1 MKLIQALLQ
10 NAADPHQHSP
20 EHGSVLHAN
29 AILLQLDDRNLAVFC
44 LFLRLGVNVN
54 HEGGSLVTP
63 LQAAAYTGSI
73 GKVRRLPK
81 HGARVTT
88 SIQESRCGTALHA
101 AVAKCRIKT
110 VQMLLDKGPD
120 LNAKSGIHGTAILA
134 AAASLGVSH
143 EIESQRIIY
152 GNAPMV
158 GFLLRKG
165 ANVNDQC
172 EKTKTVLQSAMGLE
186 PGVDEERSLSVV
198 TLLLK
203 HKPISMQ

>member
-1 MKLIQALLQ
+1 M
-10 NAADPHQHSP
+10 
-20 EHGSVLHAN
+20 
-29 AILLQLDDRNLAVFC
+29 
-44 LFLRLGVNVN
+44 
-54 HEGGSLVTP
+54 
-63 LQAAAYTGSI
+63 
-73 GKVRRLPK
+73 
-81 HGARVTT
+81 
-88 SIQESRCGTALHA
+88 
-101 AVAKCRIKT
+101 AKCRIKT
-110 VQMLLDKGPD
+110 VQMLLNKGPD

-152 GNAPMV
+152 DNAPMV

-172 EKTKTVLQSAMGLE
+172 EKTRIVLQSAMGLE
-186 PGVDEERSLSVV
+186 SGVDEERSLSVV